1 MKTFSREYLVLLFA
15 LSTFGCS
22 TAVINIDD
30 DDAQTVA
37 VDASNGG
44 TDVLSNNADAAAQQN
59 TDNKAVNSADVQS
72 ADTAKSADVA
82 QKTDAAD
89 TFGAKPDVHHD
100 TNTNDAG
107 TDMKSTA
114 DAGSSNVD
122 TQANDTDA
130 SNDTDSVDTGAD
142 VKSTIDT
149 NNGDTDTGSPFKC
162 QSNEE
167 CNTGLSCQKYECLFG
182 VVTNGV
188 KGSECSIAY
197 FQEVCDGIDNNC
209 NGLTDEDEKWMQTY
223 YEDKDKDSF
232 GNPNK
237 SKKACSKP
245 IGHVITGTDCDD
257 NDNMTWPGTFEQCDG
272 KDNNCNGVID
282 DGVQLITYYVDEDDD
297 GYGSNKNPT
306 FPSTTQ
312 CSNIPNIPSYYV
324 PNKDDCNDKNATVHP
339 GAKEICN
346 GIDDDCNW
354 QIDDGLTMSNYYPDS
369 DGDGYGNAAISI
381 IACKAPA
388 EYVLKKT
395 DCDDN
400 NPNIHP
406 GTTGMCDSTVD
417 GNCDGYF
424 GGDATCY
431 TDNDKDGYCVQDT
444 GANLYCS
451 NGGGDCND
459 NDKWTHPTTEGCIVT
474 CVPAPKEICGDGYD
488 NNCNGETDEGCEEGG
503 CGPMEDVC
511 DPVTCATLG
520 GTCDEFGACNSF
532 CDSCATYTACED
544 TNQDGLGDKCTSIP
558 SNMIAP
564 YYKGLDN
571 AIVVVLPNVSLI
583 TDFDFGFQTYKKTSE
598 KGTKWT
604 DYTQWQLDSNF
615 FVMNF
620 LINGDIKT
628 SPNVGFNDPEV
639 CGIRFNAD
647 IDTTGKTQLNPSN
660 HWLCEGN
667 GTTAH
672 WYDPATRFFHVKDMV
687 LIEVTKHVQ
696 KWSAPGGPTDGCS
709 ALLPIKSTCPQ

>member
-1 MKTFSREYLVLLFA
+1 MKTFSNKYLVLLFA

-22 TAVINIDD
+22 TAVVNMDD
-30 DDAQTVA
+30 EDAQSVA
-37 VDASNGG
+37 VDAGNGG
-44 TDVLSNNADAAAQQN
+44 TDVLSKNADAAVQQN
-59 TDNKAVNSADVQS
+59 ADNKAVNVADVQS
-72 ADTAKSADVA
+72 ADTTKSADVA
-82 QKTDAAD
+82 QKADAAD

-100 TNTNDAG
+100 ADAIDAG
-107 TDMKSTA
+107 ADVKSTA

-122 TQANDTDA
+122 TQVNGTDA
-130 SNDTDSVDTGAD
+130 SNGTDSVDAGAD
-142 VKSTIDT
+142 TCVLKGFCLDADGDGFG
-149 NNGDTDTGSPFKC
+149 NGSKC
-162 QSNEE
+162 VYTCTAPQGYVPDSND
-167 CNTGLSCQKYECLFG
+167 CNDSNPNQT
-182 VVTNGV
+182 T
-188 KGSECSIAY
+188 AY
-197 FQEVCDGIDNNC
+197 LEVCDGKDNDC
-209 NGLTDEDEKWMQTY
+209 DGMTDEDVNPNLMQTY

-245 IGHVITGTDCDD
+245 VGHVVTGTDCDD

-282 DGVQLITYYVDEDDD
+282 DGVQLITYYVDEDND

-312 CSNIPNIPSYYV
+312 CSNIPGIPSYYV
-324 PNKDDCNDKNATVHP
+324 PNKDDCNNKDASINP
-339 GAKEICN
+339 GALE
-346 GIDDDCNW
+346 
-354 QIDDGLTMSNYYPDS
+354 
-369 DGDGYGNAAISI
+369 
-381 IACKAPA
+381 
-388 EYVLKKT
+388 V
-395 DCDDN
+395 
-400 NPNIHP
+400 
-406 GTTGMCDSTVD
+406 
-417 GNCDGYF
+417 
-424 GGDATCY
+424 
-431 TDNDKDGYCVQDT
+431 
-444 GANLYCS
+444 
-451 NGGGDCND
+451 
-459 NDKWTHPTTEGCIVT
+459 
-474 CVPAPKEICGDGYD
+474 CGDSID
-488 NNCNGETDEGCEEGG
+488 NNCDSETDEGCEEGG

-532 CDSCATYTACED
+532 CDSCATYSACED
-544 TNQDGLGDKCTSIP
+544 MNQDGLGDKCTSIP

-583 TDFDFGFQTYKKTSE
+583 TDFDFGFQTYKKISE
-598 KGTKWT
+598 KGMKWT

-639 CGIRFNAD
+639 CGIRFNAN

-672 WYDPATRFFHVKDMV
+672 WYDPATRFFHVKEMV